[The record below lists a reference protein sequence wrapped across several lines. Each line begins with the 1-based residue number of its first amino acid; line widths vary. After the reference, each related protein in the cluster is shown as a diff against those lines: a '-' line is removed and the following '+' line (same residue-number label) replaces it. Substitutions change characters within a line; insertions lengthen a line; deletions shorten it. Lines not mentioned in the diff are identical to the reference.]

1 VRPAI
6 TKNAKAVRS
15 CGKAAS
21 AQASQ
26 PALTI
31 ANPAQDKLDAACA
44 GDVGHV
50 FKHDKKATIGHVNRG
65 SLDCAALNLDPDMA
79 HFDFEFNVSE
89 SLHAR
94 LLFLA
99 CIITSCRV

>member
-1 VRPAI
+1 MRVLFGCLLLLTAGTSAVRPAI

-15 CGKAAS
+15 CGKPAS

-65 SLDCAALNLDPDMA
+65 
-79 HFDFEFNVSE
+79 
-89 SLHAR
+89 R
-94 LLFLA
+94 
-99 CIITSCRV
+99 